1 MIVNKAKVI
10 LWGSVPTELLLMS
23 CFGEVERF
31 QESGRISQ
39 IDDVVDLAGWSG
51 VGGEFWKGKCA
62 LSKPSQSGDNRD
74 PIKGG

>member
-1 MIVNKAKVI
+1 MYV
-10 LWGSVPTELLLMS
+10 WGIPTELLLMS

-39 IDDVVDLAGWSG
+39 VDDVVETQAGWSR